1 MKVNSKPT
9 VVITPNTSM
18 EQMVSRCTCKSQSQS
33 KSLKVANKEIPDF
46 QVLALLPD
54 ISMSMMMMMMMIMM
68 MMTVTI

>member
-9 VVITPNTSM
+9 VVITPNTST
-18 EQMVSRCTCKSQSQS
+18 EQMVSHFTCKSQSQS

-46 QVLALLPD
+46 QVLVLMPD
-54 ISMSMMMMMMMIMM
+54 ISMSMIMMMMIMM

>member
-18 EQMVSRCTCKSQSQS
+18 EQMVSQFTCKSQSQS

-46 QVLALLPD
+46 QVLALF
-54 ISMSMMMMMMMIMM
+54 ISMSMIIMMMMMIM
-68 MMTVTI
+68 VTI